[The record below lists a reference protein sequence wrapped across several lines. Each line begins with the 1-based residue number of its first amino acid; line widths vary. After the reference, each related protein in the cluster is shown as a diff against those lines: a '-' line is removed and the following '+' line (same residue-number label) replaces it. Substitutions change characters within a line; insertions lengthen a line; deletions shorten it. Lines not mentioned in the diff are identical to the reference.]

1 MWGNAVSVRGGV
13 GAGSARLP
21 VAAGGG
27 LRLLVARQHQ
37 WRLADCTRLLLLL
50 LARSCWWRANASEVP
65 HVPHKHPTHATCVI
79 QSKHVPAPEHFIQ
92 YGVV

>member
-13 GAGSARLP
+13 GAGSARL
-21 VAAGGG
+21 
-27 LRLLVARQHQ
+27 LVARGCQ
-37 WRLADCTRLLLLL
+37 WRLVVACG
-50 LARSCWWRANASEVP
+50 CWWRANASEVP

-79 QSKHVPAPEHFIQ
+79 QSKHAPAPEHFIQ

>member
-27 LRLLVARQHQ
+27 LRLLVARQRQ
-37 WRLADCTRLLLLL
+37 
-50 LARSCWWRANASEVP
+50 
-65 HVPHKHPTHATCVI
+65 
-79 QSKHVPAPEHFIQ
+79 
-92 YGVV
+92 